1 MAQVAEQ
8 AAAGARA
15 LAAQQVPVVA
25 QEQAFVAA
33 LVAEQV
39 AVAAQV
45 PVAARAAVAAQALA
59 AEQVVELVVPLI
71 EALVHKRHFVAY
83 YLHRARLVV
92 LFARP
97 LLRRAPSRK
106 WISLRL
112 RRYRCRRLFEEASC
126 SQLFSLR
133 SKTMTGRYWNARPAL
148 VLVG

>member
-25 QEQAFVAA
+25 QEQALVAA
-33 LVAEQV
+33 LVAEQA
-39 AVAAQV
+39 AVAAQE
-45 PVAARAAVAAQALA
+45 PVAAQALA
-59 AEQVVELVVPLI
+59 AEQVVESVVPLV
-71 EALVHKRHFVAY
+71 ETLVHKRHFVAY

-97 LLRRAPSRK
+97 LLRREPLRK

-148 VLVG
+148 ALVG